1 MALALKSSCFLQ
13 LKKPEVGFHV
23 CFSSKKAL
31 ISVKR
36 YTPVAA
42 MRTMEVPGLSE
53 TFTRL
58 RKEGKVSSYFSSC
71 MGSMLAM
78 FTIVS
83 HFNMIAFSIPFQIL
97 FICLIIKIGW
107 CWYW

>member
-13 LKKPEVGFHV
+13 LKKPEAGFQAS
-23 CFSSKKAL
+23 FSSKRAI

-42 MRTMEVPGLSE
+42 IKTMEAVGLSA

-58 RKEGKVSSYFSSC
+58 KKEGKVCFFSCFHACHVFHFVLHFQLNS
-71 MGSMLAM
+71 
-78 FTIVS
+78 IVLLLPAC
-83 HFNMIAFSIPFQIL
+83 FFRF
-97 FICLIIKIGW
+97 
-107 CWYW
+107 

>member
-1 MALALKSSCFLQ
+1 MALALNSSCFLQ
-13 LKKPEVGFHV
+13 LKKPQVGFHV

-42 MRTMEVPGLSE
+42 MRTMEAPGLSE

-58 RKEGKVSSYFSSC
+58 KKEGKVSTYFSSC

-78 FTIVS
+78 FSFVS
-83 HFNMIAFSIPFQIL
+83 HFNLIATCCVVAF
-97 FICLIIKIGW
+97 
-107 CWYW
+107 